1 MDNDIVNWDEYLQIA
16 SRSDVGMR
24 RNNNQDNLC
33 ISLSST
39 FEQWEKH
46 GHLFVVCDG
55 MGGHAAGELASKLA
69 ADHLSHLHK
78 RPSDDPIDE
87 QLRKNIERAN
97 AEIHRR
103 GIANPEFHNMGTT
116 CTCMLMTPQGAWAG
130 HVGDSRLYRL
140 RGSRFEQL
148 TFDHSYTWEMKA
160 AGIND
165 ASADVFKNR
174 IMRSLGPNPEVK
186 VDIEGPFAVEPGDIF
201 LLCSDGLTGPVADRE
216 IAQIVAA
223 LPPAEAS
230 ESLINLANLRGGP
243 DNITVIVTKYLKC
256 IKQASASSSNR
267 SPAGRSFQMLTAW
280 GVFGLFVILAVVLGL
295 LTDWTT
301 AVSPGVAAVISM
313 IVAIWLTIR
322 HGQAGETAV
331 GPQRGKAPYTYSSG
345 VASIE
350 VVDKLREMVVELI
363 ELAQREVWVLDWPA
377 VDAQVN
383 EVKTC
388 DAKKQFQPAIA
399 GYCRLINHLLKRG
412 RSR

>member
-1 MDNDIVNWDEYLQIA
+1 MDDDAVNWDEYLQIA

-33 ISLSST
+33 ISLSTSL
-39 FEQWEKH
+39 EQYKKF

-55 MGGHAAGELASKLA
+55 MGGHAAGELASQLA

-78 RPSDDPIDE
+78 RPAEESTDE

-103 GIANPEFHNMGTT
+103 GIANPEFRNMGTT
-116 CTCMLMTPQGAWAG
+116 CTCLLMTTAGAWAG

-140 RGSRFEQL
+140 RGSRLEQL

-165 ASADVFKNR
+165 ASAEVFKNR

-186 VDIEGPFAVEPGDIF
+186 VDIEGPFAIEAGDVF
-201 LLCSDGLTGPVADRE
+201 LLCSDGLTGPVTDRE
-216 IAQIVAA
+216 LAQILAA
-223 LPPAEAS
+223 LPPAEAA
-230 ESLINLANLRGGP
+230 ESLVNLANLRGGP
-243 DNITVIVTKYLKC
+243 DNITVIVAKYLRT
-256 IKQASASSSNR
+256 IETGTSSLSGGRHSSS
-267 SPAGRSFQMLTAW
+267 GLGMLTAW
-280 GVFGLFVILAVVLGL
+280 SILGLFVILAVVLGL
-295 LTDWTT
+295 FSDWT
-301 AVSPGVAAVISM
+301 AAVAPGIAALVSL

-322 HGQAGETAV
+322 HSSRSEVSV
-331 GPQRGKAPYTYSSG
+331 GPQRGKAPYTLSSG

-350 VVDKLREMVVELI
+350 VVDKLRDMVVELV
-363 ELAQREVWVLDWPA
+363 ELAKREVWVLDWPSI
-377 VDAQVN
+377 DAQIV
-383 EVKTC
+383 EVKDL

-399 GYCRLINHLLKRG
+399 GYCRLINHLLRRG
-412 RSR
+412 KSR

>member
-1 MDNDIVNWDEYLQIA
+1 MDDEIVNWDEYLQIA

-39 FEQWEKH
+39 LEQWEKH
-46 GHLFVVCDG
+46 GHLLVVCDG

-78 RPSDDPIDE
+78 RTSDDTVDE

-165 ASADVFKNR
+165 ASADIFKNR
-174 IMRSLGPNPEVK
+174 IMRSLGPNSEVK
-186 VDIEGPFAVEPGDIF
+186 VDIEGPFALEAGDIF
-201 LLCSDGLTGPVADRE
+201 MLCSDGLTGPVADRE
-216 IAQIVAA
+216 IAQVLAA
-223 LPPAEAS
+223 LPPAEAC

-243 DNITVIVTKYLKC
+243 DNITVIVVKYLKC
-256 IKQASASSSNR
+256 IKQASTSSLSR
-267 SPAGRSFQMLTAW
+267 SRAGRSVGMLTAW
-280 GVFGLFVILAVVLGL
+280 GVFGLFVVLAVVLGL
-295 LTDWTT
+295 VTDWTT
-301 AVSPGVAAVISM
+301 AVVPGVASLISM

-322 HGQAGETAV
+322 HGHDGEVAV

-350 VVDKLREMVVELI
+350 VVDRLREMVVELI
-363 ELAQREVWVLDWPA
+363 ELAQREVWVLDWPE
-377 VDAQVN
+377 VDAQVK
-383 EVKTC
+383 EVKAF

-399 GYCRLINHLLKRG
+399 GYCRLINHLLRRG

>member
-1 MDNDIVNWDEYLQIA
+1 MDDDIVNWDEYLQIA

-39 FEQWEKH
+39 FGQWEKF

-55 MGGHAAGELASKLA
+55 MGGHAAGELASQLA

-78 RPSDDPIDE
+78 RPSEDPVDE
-87 QLRKNIERAN
+87 LLRKNIERAN

-140 RGSRFEQL
+140 RGSRLEQL

-165 ASADVFKNR
+165 ASAEVFKNR
-174 IMRSLGPNPEVK
+174 IMRSLGPNSEVK
-186 VDIEGPFAVEPGDIF
+186 VDIEGPFALEAGDTF

-216 IAQIVAA
+216 IAQILTA
-223 LPPAEAS
+223 LPPAEAC

-243 DNITVIVTKYLKC
+243 DNITVIVAKYQKC
-256 IKQASASSSNR
+256 INQASASSSSRTKAER
-267 SPAGRSFQMLTAW
+267 SVGMLAAW
-280 GVFGLFVILAVVLGL
+280 GMFGLFVILAVVLGL
-295 LTDWTT
+295 VSDWTL
-301 AVSPGVAAVISM
+301 AVVPGVAGLVAM
-313 IVAIWLTIR
+313 IVAIWLTVR
-322 HGQAGETAV
+322 HSSGSEMVV

-350 VVDKLREMVVELI
+350 VVDKLRDMVVELI
-363 ELAQREVWVLDWPA
+363 ELAKREVWVLDWPSI
-377 VDAQVN
+377 DAQVV
-383 EVKTC
+383 EARVC
-388 DAKKQFQPAIA
+388 DSKKQFQPAIA
-399 GYCRLINHLLKRG
+399 GYCRLINYLLKRG

>member
-1 MDNDIVNWDEYLQIA
+1 MDDDIVNWDEYLQIA

-39 FEQWEKH
+39 LEQWEKF
-46 GHLFVVCDG
+46 GHLLVVCDG
-55 MGGHAAGELASKLA
+55 MGGHAAGELASQLA

-78 RPSDDPIDE
+78 RPSEDSIDE

-97 AEIHRR
+97 AEVHRR

-116 CTCMLMTPQGAWAG
+116 CTCLLMTTQGAWAG

-160 AGIND
+160 AGIHD
-165 ASADVFKNR
+165 ASAEVFKNR

-186 VDIEGPFAVEPGDIF
+186 VDIEGPFALEAGDVF

-216 IAQIVAA
+216 IAQILTA
-223 LPPAEAS
+223 LPPTEAC

-243 DNITVIVTKYLKC
+243 DNITVIVAKYLKC
-256 IKQASASSSNR
+256 INQASASSSSR
-267 SPAGRSFQMLTAW
+267 SQAGRSLSMLTAW

-295 LTDWTT
+295 VSDWTT
-301 AVSPGVAAVISM
+301 AVAPGVAGLVSLLA
-313 IVAIWLTIR
+313 AIWLTMR
-322 HGQAGETAV
+322 HGSGGETTV

-350 VVDKLREMVVELI
+350 VVDKLRDVVIELI
-363 ELAQREVWVLDWPA
+363 ELAKREVWVLDWPSIDA
-377 VDAQVN
+377 LVDEA
-383 EVKTC
+383 KTF
-388 DAKKQFQPAIA
+388 DGKKQFQPAIA
-399 GYCRLINHLLKRG
+399 GYCRLINYLLKRG